1 MALKT
6 SLLEK
11 ESLSNTFVYQLCHG
25 LFTLDLPV
33 FFNFHPA
40 HTMALTVWSRNL
52 KKYICPLL
60 QLCHHPELKIRLVPQ
75 RVLPTLSFVAALPI
89 QMWLMAIARTN
100 LVQYTD
106 NQPDYHVTKEGGWE
120 LMKFCNLCFCIA
132 LFLFSH
138 ARPDLH
144 SDQSGYPLCV

>member
-1 MALKT
+1 MKIAILVQIRDQ
-6 SLLEK
+6 E
-11 ESLSNTFVYQLCHG
+11 NG
-25 LFTLDLPV
+25 L
-33 FFNFHPA
+33 
-40 HTMALTVWSRNL
+40 VW

-106 NQPDYHVTKEGGWE
+106 NQPDYHVTKEGGRE
-120 LMKFCNLCFCIA
+120 LMKFCKVFFCIA
-132 LFLFSH
+132 LFLFIHLGH
-138 ARPDLH
+138 AKPSL
-144 SDQSGYPLCV
+144 